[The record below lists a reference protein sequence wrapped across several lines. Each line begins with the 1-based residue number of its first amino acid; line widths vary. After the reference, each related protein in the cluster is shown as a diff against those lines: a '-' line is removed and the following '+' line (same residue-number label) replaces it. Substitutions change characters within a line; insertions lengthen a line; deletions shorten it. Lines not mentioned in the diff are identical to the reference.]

1 MNVPAFVDIS
11 ETEQTEKI
19 RSYLKSLGGE
29 ISEENSPTGGLEV
42 DLRHII
48 EHCHCCFKEQNEAEV
63 ESVLNGIVSL
73 LVAVHPDHS
82 ESLFIAFCEKLM
94 KAPNVK
100 LANVCLR
107 VLNNLYL
114 SLDERSPLRYSV
126 YYSLVKVAGQTE
138 NINAVFNDIDK
149 VKHWLQQCGTSTDK
163 VQRLLRL
170 LHEVLLDCKQS
181 DQASKVMVNLL
192 GTYTEDNASEARED
206 AHRCIV
212 ASLGDPNTYLLDHL
226 LTLKPVK
233 FLEGELI
240 HDLLTIFVSDNL
252 AAYNQFYS
260 TNKDFVNSLALQHE
274 ANVKKMRL
282 LNFMRLAENEKEIS
296 FDVLQKELQLSS
308 DDVEMFLI
316 DALKTKLV
324 RAKIDHFNNKVIVQS
339 AMHRTFGRAQWQYL
353 REVLNQ
359 WKQRVLLVQQNLE
372 SVVNARFEHMAA
384 GQV

>member
-1 MNVPAFVDIS
+1 M
-11 ETEQTEKI
+11 
-19 RSYLKSLGGE
+19 
-29 ISEENSPTGGLEV
+29 
-42 DLRHII
+42 
-48 EHCHCCFKEQNEAEV
+48 

-73 LVAVHPDHS
+73 LVSVQPEHS
-82 ESLFIAFCEKLM
+82 EALFLAFCEKLM
-94 KAPNVK
+94 KAPNTK

-114 SLDERSPLRYSV
+114 SLDERSPLRYNV

-138 NINAVFNDIDK
+138 NISAVYSDIDK
-149 VKHWLQQCGTSTDK
+149 VKQWLQQCGISTDK

-170 LHEVLLDCKQS
+170 LHEVLLECKQS

-233 FLEGELI
+233 FLEGEMI
-240 HDLLTIFVSDNL
+240 HDLLTIFVSENL
-252 AAYNQFYS
+252 AAYNQFYAS
-260 TNKDFVNSLALQHE
+260 NKDFVNSLGLQHD

-296 FDVLQKELQLSS
+296 FEVLQKELQLIPE
-308 DDVEMFLI
+308 DVEMFII

-324 RAKIDHFNNKVIVQS
+324 RAKIDQLNSKVIVQY
-339 AMHRTFGRAQWQYL
+339 AMHRTFGRTQWQYL

-372 SVVNARFEHMAA
+372 SVVNVGYEHMTA